1 MWKEQM
7 VIALLLLVASP
18 ALAVEY
24 ASGRDIEDG
33 ATLRLARQWTP
44 ILRDGFEEF
53 PGAWKLEN
61 FEDRLRIGVL
71 PPTLPEAAV
80 PGEPAP
86 KLEPHSGKACLV
98 IAGTDEKGDTAWGLE
113 RRIDAVPGGRPFRL
127 SFQACYNRD
136 LRRIH
141 GHKELYWSR
150 IRWLDAAGNEA
161 GVNSF
166 TFGETAERWREHV
179 VQGTIPKNARQAV
192 LSIGFDSP
200 NLPTGSYVCLDDLSL
215 SILTDPPRY
224 VESGELIS
232 RPVRIPPGARLS
244 YQAETPRDTRVLL
257 RVRTAPDDAG
267 APGRWTGWM
276 GPDGSEKTAFP
287 AAGAPLPAASRA
299 HAWAQYRVHL
309 LTSNPAATPVVRSV
323 TLGAGT
329 RKVTERAWSGPD
341 RRPPVLV
348 RRSPGR
354 TAQAD
359 APVRFVLHDGEGSG
373 IDPRSVRVFVD
384 GRLVTRGLTREPD
397 GTYRYTP
404 EQPFT
409 PVGIQPG
416 FGGWA
421 KANYQ
426 GLLSISEGEPR
437 EPGGAPSL
445 LLRGRTGDTA
455 FALTSPVVA
464 VQGGATY
471 HVRFW
476 SRHTMPLDKAGEGSG
491 SYSSGIFFLD
501 AQGRPVG
508 ERVPIDFG
516 DADPQWHETQMSV
529 VAPPEARAAYIR
541 IGWDHPNI
549 GPGEEVAFADLSF
562 EGPPAQAPW
571 IPNLHQI
578 TVDASDLCGNA
589 LSDEMWLLIRE
600 PRTRG
605 IVTLRDDGVTLI
617 DGQPFFPIGIYAV
630 WKREHNQQSFD
641 RAFQELKEAGFNTA
655 HTYNSARTPEF
666 REFLDAATRHGFKLF
681 ISARGGANTRDPA
694 SVLLDVVA
702 DEAEPAL
709 LAWYLADDTAS
720 HIGPEELR
728 RIHQAVR
735 DIDPAHITVQADP
748 VGSPENS
755 RYADYVEST
764 DGFLPELYPIRGD
777 GPDQVP
783 LIIRDMKTIAADLK
797 RAGTTRKAIWAIVQ
811 VFEGWGWP
819 RYPTDAEVRAMTYLS
834 LIHGATGMTYYTYG
848 GHGKNHG
855 ATHDP
860 RVWANLKRVAGELAQ
875 LQNVLVERD
884 PGVKVACEVVAGPA
898 RDALGYPSIST
909 MVRRHSGFTYLF
921 TASSSAENVK
931 ARFRVPGLGQ
941 KVECLF
947 EERALSPQGG
957 LLEDSFEPYGVHVYR
972 WRNP

>member
-7 VIALLLLVASP
+7 VIGLLLLVASP

-33 ATLRLARQWTP
+33 TTLRLARQWTP

-113 RRIDAVPGGRPFRL
+113 RRIDTVPGGRPFRL

-166 TFGETAERWREHV
+166 TFGEVSERWREHV

-267 APGRWTGWM
+267 APGEWTAWM
-276 GPDGSEKTAFP
+276 GPDGSEQAAFP
-287 AAGAPLPAASRA
+287 ANGAPLPAASRA

-309 LTSNPAATPVVRSV
+309 HTSDPAVTPIVRSV
-323 TLGAGT
+323 TLGTGS
-329 RKVTERAWSGPD
+329 RRVTERAWSGPD

-373 IDPRSVRVFVD
+373 IDPRSVRLFVD
-384 GRLVTRGLTREPD
+384 GRPVARGLTREPD
-397 GTYRYTP
+397 GTYCYIP
-404 EQPFT
+404 EAPFT
-409 PVGIQPG
+409 PVGILPG
-416 FGGWA
+416 FRGWSR
-421 KANYQ
+421 ANHQ
-426 GLLSISEGEPR
+426 GLLSMNEGEPR
-437 EPGGAPSL
+437 EPDGVPTL
-445 LLRGRTGDTA
+445 LLRGRPGDTA
-455 FALTSPVVA
+455 FALTSPVIA

-471 HVRFW
+471 RVRFW
-476 SRHTMPLDKAGEGSG
+476 SRHAMPLGKAGEGSG

-549 GPGEEVAFADLSF
+549 GPGEEVAFADLSV

-578 TVDASDLCGNA
+578 TVEARDLCGNA
-589 LSDEMWLLIRE
+589 LSEEMWLLIRE

-630 WKREHNQQSFD
+630 WKREHNRNSFD

-655 HTYNSARTPEF
+655 HTYNSARTGEF

-681 ISARGGANTRDPA
+681 LSARGGANTRDPA
-694 SVLLDVVA
+694 SVLIDVA
-702 DEAEPAL
+702 TEEGESAL

-720 HIGPEELR
+720 HIGSEELR
-728 RIHQAVR
+728 RVHQAVR
-735 DIDPAHITVQADP
+735 AIDPAHLTIQADP
-748 VGSPENS
+748 VGPPERS

-777 GPDQVP
+777 EPDQVP
-783 LIIRDMKTIAADLK
+783 RIIRDMKTIAADLK

-931 ARFRVPGLGQ
+931 ARFRVLGLGQ
-941 KVECLF
+941 RVECLF
-947 EERALSPQGG
+947 EERALSPRGG
-957 LLEDSFEPYGVHVYR
+957 FLEDTFAPYGVHVYR
-972 WRNP
+972 WQAP